1 MKTNERGKHFRFC
14 SHLIIMGDCRIR
26 IVISKE
32 LITSTEQDVSISRVY
47 SSDTTIR
54 EVVEEAE
61 LLLQLYTSNASF
73 HLWDTTL
80 SPPKDI
86 TAWPM
91 KEFPELQGQKSKTLH
106 SAGCFPSGSWLALPK
121 NMKPHQFKATEYDD
135 TQYNNQQAP
144 VNEKGT
150 NKPAIQ
156 FNDKELAFSKPLPSQ
171 VMQSVAKRFDNDQA
185 TNTGKANDLRRENQ
199 ESRQKLER
207 ERAAK
212 LDQRI
217 QKLEE
222 KSNEKNK
229 KVSEQVRRML
239 IKSRSTGAKSLK
251 VQDRLY
257 FECMVD
263 GESELARE
271 YRYFSPQDTFAKIAS
286 SFARPKQSELK
297 SNAVLVKRDAV
308 YQRFPVAMRVYEAIA
323 EGYLTGQLDII
334 VIRWYRDDEAPAHSV
349 KLDEKETPMEDV
361 EMEDVAIHP
370 NEMEE
375 TMAQDLEIA
384 PSETNLRDDKSLG
397 ELIQKLD
404 TKLNKGKK
412 PKKKST
418 AALKVRNMQIKSK
431 AKGDAKRIPKVED
444 RFFLEVVM
452 ISKSNTAEGS
462 FCFLAKKDPMER
474 ILQVVAASTTSATDW
489 EFLVPTEDPFK
500 FNIITDP
507 LTSLKD
513 AEERQILKCFDRI
526 ILCPRP

>member
-1 MKTNERGKHFRFC
+1 
-14 SHLIIMGDCRIR
+14 
-26 IVISKE
+26 
-32 LITSTEQDVSISRVY
+32 
-47 SSDTTIR
+47 
-54 EVVEEAE
+54 
-61 LLLQLYTSNASF
+61 
-73 HLWDTTL
+73 
-80 SPPKDI
+80 
-86 TAWPM
+86 
-91 KEFPELQGQKSKTLH
+91 
-106 SAGCFPSGSWLALPK
+106 
-121 NMKPHQFKATEYDD
+121 
-135 TQYNNQQAP
+135 
-144 VNEKGT
+144 
-150 NKPAIQ
+150 
-156 FNDKELAFSKPLPSQ
+156 
-171 VMQSVAKRFDNDQA
+171 
-185 TNTGKANDLRRENQ
+185 
-199 ESRQKLER
+199 
-207 ERAAK
+207 
-212 LDQRI
+212 
-217 QKLEE
+217 
-222 KSNEKNK
+222 
-229 KVSEQVRRML
+229 
-239 IKSRSTGAKSLK
+239 
-251 VQDRLY
+251 
-257 FECMVD
+257 
-263 GESELARE
+263 
-271 YRYFSPQDTFAKIAS
+271 
-286 SFARPKQSELK
+286 
-297 SNAVLVKRDAV
+297 VKRDAV

-334 VIRWYRDDEAPAHSV
+334 VIRWYRDDEARAHSV